1 MSLDEQMKS
10 LAADP
15 VWFVW
20 LQVMVY
26 GFSCRRRHNA
36 SAVSP
41 IARVS
46 LRSQATSRHRSC
58 VSSSP
63 RSLIEHLIRL
73 ACVQEISVNERR
85 SRGGKL
91 WLFSKDER
99 GVIKSEWA
107 GFVLCV
113 SVVQVYFRWRFVL
126 SAHTCQAWSRCSF
139 LFFLRWF
146 PWLPEGLLC
155 FWFIHLMRASVCV
168 CVCVCIMQTRLVFLC
183 NFSLFCL
190 SNPNSV

>member
-1 MSLDEQMKS
+1 MKS

-26 GFSCRRRHNA
+26 GFLCRRRHNA
-36 SAVSP
+36 STVSP

-73 ACVQEISVNERR
+73 ACVQGISVNERR

-113 SVVQVYFRWRFVL
+113 SVVQVYFRWCFVL
-126 SAHTCQAWSRCSF
+126 CFVGSHLSGLISVF
-139 LFFLRWF
+139 FPLFPALVPMVTWR
-146 PWLPEGLLC
+146 PAMLLVYSSDAC
-155 FWFIHLMRASVCV
+155 E
-168 CVCVCIMQTRLVFLC
+168 CVCIMQTRLVFLC